1 MSIHITT
8 QRLKIREYQE
18 ADFNGV
24 HIYAKDP
31 ETVQFMTWGPNTP
44 KQTEDFIQLAIAQQK
59 IYPRINFYLIVTLK
73 EINQVIGGC
82 GIQIRSI
89 EHKCAEIGYCFNKEF
104 WRQGY
109 ATETVRSLLKLGF
122 EELRT
127 HRMIARCDPENV
139 GSERVLQKSGLRK
152 EAYFKQAFWRK
163 DRWRDSLLYAILES
177 EWFTANNSLY

>member
-18 ADFNGV
+18 ADFDGV

-31 ETVQFMTWGPNTP
+31 ETVHFMTWGPNTP

-59 IYPRINFYLIVTLK
+59 VNPRINFHFVVELK
-73 EINQVIGGC
+73 ETRHIIGGC
-82 GIQIRSI
+82 GIHIRST
-89 EHKCAEIGYCFNKEF
+89 EHKCAEVGYCFNKDF
-104 WRQGY
+104 WRQGF

-122 EELRT
+122 EELNM
-127 HRMIARCDPENV
+127 HRIIARCDPENI

-152 EAYFKQAFWRK
+152 EAYFKQAVWRK
-163 DRWRDSLLYAILES
+163 GRWRDSLLYAILNN
-177 EWFTANNSLY
+177 EWFTTKSSQ